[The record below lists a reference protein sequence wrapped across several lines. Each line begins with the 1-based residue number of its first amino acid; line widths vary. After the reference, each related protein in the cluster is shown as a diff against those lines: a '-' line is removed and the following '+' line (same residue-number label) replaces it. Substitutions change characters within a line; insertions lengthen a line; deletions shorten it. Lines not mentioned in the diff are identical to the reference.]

1 MYALASNLVS
11 VVRGTTLNAYGDT
24 VDDPDNAQVI
34 ASGIPAQIVVTSSR
48 AYDNTS
54 QQIRV
59 IQSIAGAV
67 QSDTDIVESDQLVDD
82 QTGATYIVESV
93 TQEGGPGFT
102 SDLELVLR
110 RIV

>member
-24 VDDPDNAQVI
+24 VDDPDNGQVV
-34 ASGIPAQIVVTSSR
+34 ASAVPASITVTSTR

-54 QQIRV
+54 QQIRQ
-59 IQSIAGAV
+59 IQSIAGVV

-82 QTGATYIVESV
+82 QTGVIYIVESV

-110 RIV
+110 RVT